1 MPDADESIELTMYID
16 YIQID
21 KQEQSLFN
29 TNEIDYLFDY
39 TERPIIQKLQNNTE
53 HILLHFTKPVK
64 ELIIVFVNDSED
76 NNDSDLYEFLKID
89 NLEIKLNNIKLET
102 SNDNDESYFRL
113 LQPYFHNRNIKAN
126 ANIYMYS
133 FAFDPDSAQPTGS
146 YNFGNL
152 KSKELTIHGSNL
164 NSEKPYVYIYANTNN
179 VLKVSEGQAQ
189 VQFL

>member
-1 MPDADESIELTMYID
+1 MPGSDESIELTMYID

-29 TNEIDYLFDY
+29 TNEIDYLFDH
-39 TERPIIQKLQNNTE
+39 TERPIKQKLTNNTE

-64 ELIIVFVNDSED
+64 ELIIVFVNDDVE
-76 NNDSDLYEFLKID
+76 NVNSDLYDFLKID
-89 NLEIKLNNIKLET
+89 NLVIKLNNIKLET
-102 SNDNDESYFRL
+102 SNDETYFRL
-113 LQPYFHNRNIKAN
+113 LQPYFHNRNVN
-126 ANIYMYS
+126 SNSNIYMYS

-152 KSKELTIHGSNL
+152 KSKELTIHGSNI
-164 NSEKPYVYIYANTNN
+164 NNYKPYVYIYANTNN

-189 VQFL
+189 VQFI

>member
-1 MPDADESIELTMYID
+1 MTNLDESIELTMYID
-16 YIQID
+16 YIEID

-39 TERPIIQKLQNNTE
+39 TERPIIQKLNNNTE
-53 HILLHFTKPVK
+53 HIILHFNKPVK
-64 ELIIVFVNDSED
+64 ELIIVFVNDTEENSK
-76 NNDSDLYEFLKID
+76 SDLYEFLKID

-102 SNDNDESYFRL
+102 SNDEAYFRI
-113 LQPYFHNRNIKAN
+113 LQPYFHNRNIKSN
-126 ANIYMYS
+126 SNIYMYS

-152 KSKELTIHGSNL
+152 KSKELTIYGSNL
-164 NSEKPYVYIYANTNN
+164 NSKKPYVYIYANTNN

>member
-1 MPDADESIELTMYID
+1 MPEEDESIELTMYID

-29 TNEIDYLFDY
+29 TNEIDYLFDQ
-39 TERPIIQKLQNNTE
+39 TERPIVKKLENNTE
-53 HILLHFTKPVK
+53 RILLHFTKPVK
-64 ELIIVFVNDSED
+64 ELIIVFVDD
-76 NNDSDLYEFLKID
+76 NEQNATLDRYEFLNID

-102 SNDNDESYFRL
+102 SNDETYFRL
-113 LQPYFHNRNIKAN
+113 LQPYFHNRYIKNN

-146 YNFGNL
+146 FNFGNL
-152 KSKELTIHGSNL
+152 RSKELTINGSHL
-164 NSEKPYVYIYANTNN
+164 KDITPYVYIYANTNN
-179 VLKVSEGQAQ
+179 VLKVSKGQAR